1 MVQNQNTNSC
11 LSPAAKAPS
20 VLCSHPLLLPGGL
33 TFSHCGSQ
41 LLQHLKVG
49 GGWKKKLH
57 ICFPQSGHSCD
68 LYTHRKLVALL
79 NLKEAFVNVK
89 HFLRLH

>member
-11 LSPAAKAPS
+11 LSLAAKAPS

-49 GGWKKKLH
+49 GGWKKSY
-57 ICFPQSGHSCD
+57 IFVSHS
-68 LYTHRKLVALL
+68 LGIPVIYIHTENLL
-79 NLKEAFVNVK
+79 PF
-89 HFLRLH
+89 